1 MSGSMATKSYAIAQ
15 LADVVGGQVRGD
27 GSATITGVANIEDA
41 RADQA
46 VWVSRAQY
54 ASKLRASKAAVVLV
68 PNNFGETPMPAILC
82 GDIHESVAR
91 LLGAFAPPDHRPSPG
106 VHATAVIDPTAS
118 LGDRVCIG
126 PNVFVGPEARIG
138 NGCTVHAGVFIGRGT
153 VLGADCVLWANAVVR
168 DGCRL
173 GDRVTLHPCAVI
185 GADGFGYYL
194 KNGSLHKVPHTGGV
208 VLEDDVEVGACAC
221 VDRSKFGDTI
231 VGRGTKIDNLVQIAH
246 NVRIGPNC
254 VLAGQAG
261 VAGSTK
267 IGSGCS
273 LGGMVGIIDNLV
285 VGDGASIGAGSLVT
299 RNIEAG
305 QAVTGWPVQEVAKA
319 LRSQALIARLPE
331 LAAQIKELLARVER
345 LESSTDH
352 HPGR

>member
-1 MSGSMATKSYAIAQ
+1 MATKSYAIAQ
-15 LADVVGGQVRGD
+15 LAELVGGRVRGD
-27 GSATITGVANIEDA
+27 GAAFITGVANLEDA
-41 RADQA
+41 GPNQA

-54 ASKLRASKAAVVLV
+54 AAKVSASAAGVVLV
-68 PNNFGETPMPAILC
+68 PASFGATPMPAILC
-82 GDIHESVAR
+82 DDIHDSVAR
-91 LLGAFAPPDHRPSPG
+91 LLAAFATPEFRPAPG
-106 VHATAVIDPTAS
+106 IHPTAVIDSTAS
-118 LGDRVCIG
+118 LGERVSIG
-126 PNVFVGPEARIG
+126 PHVFIGPGARIG
-138 NGCTVHAGVFIGRGT
+138 DGCVLHAGVFIGRGT
-153 VLGADCVLWANAVVR
+153 TLGVDCLLWANTVVR

-208 VLEDDVEVGACAC
+208 VLEDDVEVGACTC

-261 VAGSTK
+261 VGGSTK